1 MFTRKDFAMRRHWIL
16 IAALSLGACT
26 GTENR
31 GLESV
36 HQPVV
41 ARTDYVFDVATARG
55 ALAPG
60 EAQRLAGWMASLRL
74 GYGDRIAIDDP
85 NGAAPGAHDQIAAQ
99 VARYGLLLADDAPIT
114 DAPPAPGMVRVVL
127 SRMKATVPGCPD
139 FSRTY
144 QPNFENHTGS
154 NQGCAINS
162 NLAAMVANPEDLIHG
177 QQGSGV
183 TDTLAATKAID
194 KFRKSVPG
202 AASTLSAGSTS
213 K

>member
-1 MFTRKDFAMRRHWIL
+1 MRKHWVL
-16 IAALSLGACT
+16 IAAFAATACT

-36 HQPVV
+36 HQPIVS
-41 ARTDYVFDVATARG
+41 RNDYVFDVATTRG
-55 ALAPG
+55 GLAPG

-74 GYGDRIAIDDP
+74 GYGDHVAVDGP
-85 NGAAPGAHDQIAAQ
+85 GGYAPAAHDQIAAQ

-114 DAPPAPGMVRVVL
+114 DAPPAPGMLRVVI
-127 SRMKATVPGCPD
+127 SRMKASVPGCPD
-139 FSRTY
+139 FSRVG
-144 QPNFENHTGS
+144 QPDFENHTGS

-162 NLAAMVANPEDLIHG
+162 NLAAMVADPMDLVHG

-183 TDTLAATKAID
+183 TDTFAANKAID
-194 KFRKSVPG
+194 TFRKTAPTG
-202 AASTLSAGSTS
+202 AGGLKETST